1 MEILAS
7 AVIQCLGLGNVMSPT
22 YVASFTPGYRMKT
35 VKIEAVETLR
45 LGAHPNLLWVRIH
58 TEDGCTG
65 LGETYFGAGP
75 SEADV
80 HERIAPIILGQDAS
94 QIEFLNMKMQPYVGF
109 TGSGAEV
116 RALAA
121 IDVALWDIAAK
132 SAGKPLCDLLGG
144 RTRTGIQVYNTCAG
158 ADYVSKTSA
167 VRPDNF
173 GTDGTKQDNGLYDDL
188 NGFLN
193 HPEDLAASLLDMNI
207 SSMKIWPFDLADGAV
222 DGVDISLPDLKRG
235 VEPFERIRKAHGDK
249 IRLKAELHGL
259 WSLNAAIKI
268 ANVLEP
274 LDMDWIEDPVW
285 MDRPHEVGN
294 LASVTSAPLAGG
306 ETLAS
311 LGQFKS
317 LIDEG
322 NISTPIVDV
331 VWAGGVT
338 AARKIAALAEASSR
352 PIAFHDCSGPVTLAV
367 STHLALS
374 LRNVREQEIARGFYY
389 NWYQD
394 FVDHLPPIE
403 NGMISI
409 PGGPGLGMD
418 LQPDIFRRADAIH
431 RTTRVE

>member
-1 MEILAS
+1 M
-7 AVIQCLGLGNVMSPT
+7 
-22 YVASFTPGYRMKT
+22 
-35 VKIEAVETLR
+35 KIEAVETLR
-45 LGAHPNLLWVRIH
+45 LGDHPNLLWVRVH
-58 TEDGCTG
+58 TSEGVSG
-65 LGETYFGAGP
+65 LGETYFGAAS
-75 SEADV
+75 SEADI
-80 HERIAPIILGQDAS
+80 HDRIAPVILGQDAS
-94 QIEFLNMKMQPYVGF
+94 RIEYLNMKMQPYVGF

-121 IDVALWDIAAK
+121 VDVALWDIAAK

-144 RTRTGIQVYNTCAG
+144 RTRDRIQVYNTCAG
-158 ADYVSKTSA
+158 ANYVSKTSA

-173 GTDGTKQDNGLYDDL
+173 GTEAPEKLSSLYDDL
-188 NGFLN
+188 NAFLN
-193 HPEDLAASLLDMNI
+193 TPEDLASALMEMNI
-207 SSMKIWPFDLADGAV
+207 FSMKIWPFDLADGAS
-222 DGVDISLPDLKRG
+222 DGVDISTADLKKG

-259 WSLNAAIKI
+259 WSLNAAKKI
-268 ANVLEP
+268 AGVLEP
-274 LDMDWIEDPVW
+274 LDMDWIEDPIW
-285 MDRPHEVGN
+285 MDRTREVRE
-294 LASVTSAPLAGG
+294 LANSTSAPLAGG

-317 LIDEG
+317 LIDDG
-322 NISTPIVDV
+322 NISTPIIDV

-374 LRNVREQEIARGFYY
+374 LKNVREQEIARGFYY

-418 LQPDIFRRADAIH
+418 LLPDVFQRADAIH
-431 RTTRVE
+431 KVTRAN